1 MVIIKSDVDK
11 LLRPLLGN
19 DPMVIDLWWNSCNIS
34 FQGKTPLSVYQNVDN
49 GPKIVYD
56 YVLSFCN
63 GDYS

>member
-19 DPMVIDLWWNSCNIS
+19 DQMVIDLWWTSSNLA
-34 FQGKTPLSVYQNVDN
+34 FGGKTPLSVYQTVDN

-56 YVLSFCN
+56 YVMSFCT
-63 GDYS
+63 GAFV